1 MKMMTQQSKIM
12 KENIE
17 KNDFIASQIM
27 IGNHYLEMEKYK
39 PLLVEYHELLE
50 NVAMYQPIK
59 QAILDDPSIETF
71 HGTPLTRYHSM
82 LEMSKKIRDSDQSYR
97 NRLFMNF
104 TSNN

>member
-1 MKMMTQQSKIM
+1 M

-17 KNDFIASQIM
+17 KNDFTSTQIM

-50 NVAMYQPIK
+50 NVAMYQPVK
-59 QAILDDPSIETF
+59 QAILDNPSIETF
-71 HGTPLTRYHSM
+71 HGTSLDRYLNM
-82 LEMSKKIRDSDQSYR
+82 LVLSKKMKDSDQAYR

-104 TSNN
+104 TNNN